1 MTLKRLVDLNIEETS
16 GVDHPAHLAEGWL
29 VIKSAGGPLADA
41 FASVSEIP
49 TATEQP
55 VELNP
60 TEEVEPVVA
69 EEVIEGADEAT
80 PVAAS
85 VDGPSTDV
93 QKELGDLR
101 KELADAREF
110 TKAIVEERD
119 LEKAVKSSH
128 DWAILPGLN
137 PSEFAPVLRA
147 LRASDPEA
155 ATAVEDIFAKS
166 AKAFAEAG
174 LLKELG
180 SADET
185 TVSAWDRISKSATD
199 MVEAGTAETMAKAIM
214 AVAEAQPSLYR
225 EYVAEQG
232 A

>member
-1 MTLKRLVDLNIEETS
+1 MALKRLVDLNIEETS

-41 FASVSEIP
+41 FDSVSATP

-55 VELNP
+55 VELTP
-60 TEEVEPVVA
+60 TEEVEAVVA
-69 EEVIEGADEAT
+69 EEVTEGADEAT

-85 VDGPSTDV
+85 VDGPTDV

-110 TKAIVEERD
+110 TKAIVEERE
-119 LEKAVKSSH
+119 LEKAAKSSH

-180 SADET
+180 SNDET
-185 TVSAWDRISKSATD
+185 TVSAWDRITRSAAD
-199 MVEAGTAETMAKAIM
+199 MVEAGTAETMAKAIS
-214 AVAEAQPSLYR
+214 AVAEANTTLYS